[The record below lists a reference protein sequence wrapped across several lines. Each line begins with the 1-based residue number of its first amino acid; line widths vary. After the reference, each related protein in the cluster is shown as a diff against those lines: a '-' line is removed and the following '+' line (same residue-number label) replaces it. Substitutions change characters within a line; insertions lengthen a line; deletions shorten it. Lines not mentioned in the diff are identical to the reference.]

1 MIEAAEAQAVEPRH
15 SEPRYV
21 PTPTFAPP
29 TSRDSARGHDE
40 RRLGG
45 KLVYC
50 FGCKER
56 RPPGGWS
63 RCCSKDA
70 RKFMGG

>member
-1 MIEAAEAQAVEPRH
+1 MDNSQI
-15 SEPRYV
+15 S
-21 PTPTFAPP
+21 APP
-29 TSRDSARGHDE
+29 FVAPPSRDSARGHDE

-63 RCCSKDA
+63 HACAKDA
-70 RKFMGG
+70 RRFMGG